1 MADITL
7 SPDRLQRT
15 QTPATRRRASLR
27 NFKAQGLAWLLALPA
42 LFLMAMLLLGP
53 LLAVVVLSFTDYSL
67 GNASLDWRGLDNY
80 QAMLGDDIFYKSISN
95 TLVYVGIVVPGSLI
109 LGLGAA
115 LLIES
120 LTRGK
125 AFWRAVYFLPVMATL
140 IAMAIVWEFM
150 MSARFGIIPQT
161 LALLGFPAKNW
172 LQETATALPVLCI
185 IGIWQSLGF
194 NMVLFMAGL
203 SGIPRT
209 LYEALELDGGSSAW
223 TRFWTI
229 TWPMLAPVTMFVVI
243 ITAIRSFQVFDTVH
257 VLTKGG
263 PNNATMVLI
272 YQIYQEGFDFFRSS
286 YAAALTVVFLV
297 FIFILTVIKA
307 RTIENKVHYS

>member
-1 MADITL
+1 MADVTL
-7 SPDRLQRT
+7 SRNDLR
-15 QTPATRRRASLR
+15 QTRSTAGRWKTMVRAI
-27 NFKAQGLAWLLALPA
+27 KTQGLAWALSAPA
-42 LFLMAMLLLGP
+42 LFLMAMLLIGP
-53 LLAVVVLSFTDYSL
+53 LLAVLVLSFSDYSL
-67 GNASLDWRGLDNY
+67 GNSSLEWRGIENY
-80 QAMLGDDIFYKSISN
+80 QTMFSDDIFYKAVGN
-95 TLVYVGIVVPGSLI
+95 TLAYVGIVVPGSLV

-150 MSARFGIIPQT
+150 MSARFGIISQT
-161 LALLGFPAKNW
+161 LTLFGLPARNW
-172 LQETATALPVLCI
+172 LQETATALPILAV

-203 SGIPRT
+203 TAIPRD

-223 TRFWTI
+223 VRFWII
-229 TWPMLAPVTMFVVI
+229 TWPLLTPVTMFVVI

-286 YAAALTVVFLV
+286 YAAALTVIFLI

-307 RTIENKVHYS
+307 WAIEKKVHYS

>member
-1 MADITL
+1 MADVTL
-7 SPDRLQRT
+7 SGDRFQSA
-15 QTPATRRRASLR
+15 QTNTDRRRTKLR
-27 NFKAQGLAWLLALPA
+27 GLKTQGLAWMLAMPA

-67 GNASLDWRGLDNY
+67 GNASLAWRGLENY
-80 QAMLGDDIFYKSISN
+80 QAMLGDDIFYKSIGN

-115 LLIES
+115 MLIES

-150 MSARFGIIPQT
+150 MSARFGIIPQA

-194 NMVLFMAGL
+194 SMVLFMAGL

-223 TRFWTI
+223 TRFWAI

-297 FIFILTVIKA
+297 FIFILTIIKA
-307 RTIENKVHYS
+307 WGIEKKVHYS